1 MSHVAAVSKTES
13 IISSLALWGTF
24 RHSTA
29 QHSKPSPELSSSID
43 RSIHRAIEHHQH
55 QHQQHHHQHIKQNE
69 IQKQKAIKEPLERF
83 VDFNDV
89 CIGDDF
95 PFRFWPCKTDTAQI
109 RHLLDLSVCA
119 CVWVGYVNWC
129 FKYL

>member
-1 MSHVAAVSKTES
+1 MSQQCRKPNLSYQVWHFGA
-13 IISSLALWGTF
+13 
-24 RHSTA
+24 HSATA
-29 QHSKPSPELSSSID
+29 QHSKPTPELSSSID

-95 PFRFWPCKTDTAQI
+95 PFRFWPCKTDTARI
-109 RHLLDLSVCA
+109 RHLLDLSVCV
-119 CVWVGYVNWC
+119 CVGRVCKLV
-129 FKYL
+129 F